1 MSDKIYLGSR
11 LADLDV
17 GEPSL
22 PVSKVILNVD
32 GQTYFQSGDDTG
44 LTVEQDCPWAT
55 QAMADSVLEKLK
67 GFVYK
72 PYNGTD
78 ALLDPSA
85 ELGDA
90 LTVGGEYGILAQMGR
105 TLDRQSAATVG
116 APGTDEIE
124 DEYPYKSKQRK
135 EIDRVLAKSYSRI
148 SKTAEEI
155 RLEIQNEVEG
165 LSSSISLTLEEFSAS
180 INGLE
185 GDFAELSLTLDG
197 LTVTDDEG
205 TTKIK
210 GSSIETE
217 TLYVDA
223 ANVTGTLKASQINLT
238 GAITWEDLA
247 SDAQSEIDAAQT
259 AASNA
264 YGIASSAYNA
274 SENAL
279 SGLKLLADG
288 QYSGGSFIDG
298 TNIYAPNLYGDTI
311 TLLDGSSHEVGTMSL
326 KESSTYAFDLTSN
339 LSLRLQCAAGF
350 NAFLGNGWS
359 SESGL
364 SAGILADGAGA
375 LVLYGKLGATAM
387 SYGES
392 LPTSGYN
399 GQIYFLLEG

>member
-1 MSDKIYLGSR
+1 MSDKHYIG
-11 LADLDV
+11 LDV
-17 GEPSL
+17 TSFENTGKHK
-22 PVSKVILNVD
+22 PVSRVTLFLDDENYY
-32 GQTYFQSGDDTG
+32 TSGDDTG
-44 LTVEQDCPWAT
+44 KEITANCPSAT
-55 QAMADSVLEKLK
+55 QAMAD
-67 GFVYK
+67 
-72 PYNGTD
+72 
-78 ALLDPSA
+78 ALLAKFKGYEHQSFDADAANIDPAA
-85 ELGDA
+85 ELGDGV
-90 LTVGGEYGILAQMGR
+90 TVGGIYA
-105 TLDRQSAATVG
+105 TLSRLKDDGTGYSGLGAA
-116 APGTDEIE
+116 DEPE
-124 DEYPYKSKQRK
+124 LEEEYPYISPIQQEMKRQST
-135 EIDRVLAKSYSRI
+135 EIYSVI

-165 LSSSISLTLEEFSAS
+165 LSSSISLTLEAFSVS

-288 QYSGGSFIDG
+288 KYSGGSFIDK

-311 TLLDGSSHEVGTMSL
+311 TLLDSNSRVVGTMSL
-326 KESSTYAFDLTSN
+326 QYSSTYAFDLTSN

-387 SYGES
+387 SYGSS